1 MLRKIRKLLKKQ
13 EGFTLVELM
22 IVVVILGILAGIGV
36 QQYGNIQKRARE
48 AAHAANKKVLTNAA
62 NMWLIMNDGFEGAH
76 GAEKTFPDPPDATD
90 PDDPDNNALVPDYV
104 DEWPRNPY
112 TNDKDYVV
120 TITKTVEKKDDGSES
135 ERYSITVEAPEE
147 VQ

>member
-1 MLRKIRKLLKKQ
+1 MRMLRKIRKLLKKQ

-36 QQYGNIQKRARE
+36 QQYGNIQERAKKAADE
-48 AAHAANKKVLTNAA
+48 ANRKVLTNAA
-62 NMWLIMNDGFEGAH
+62 NMWLIMNGGFDGENEAT
-76 GAEKTFPDPPDATD
+76 KTFDGEE
-90 PDDPDNNALVPDYV
+90 NELVPDYV

-120 TITKTVEKKDDGSES
+120 TITKFGEGGS
-135 ERYSITVEAPEE
+135 ERYSIE
-147 VQ
+147 VSPDP